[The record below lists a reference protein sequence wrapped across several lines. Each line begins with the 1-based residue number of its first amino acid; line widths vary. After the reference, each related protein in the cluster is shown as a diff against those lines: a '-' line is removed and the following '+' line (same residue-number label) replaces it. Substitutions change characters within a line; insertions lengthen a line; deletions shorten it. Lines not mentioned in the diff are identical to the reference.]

1 MTSLDKIDLK
11 FQFIEI
17 PKEQRSQYNSFHS
30 QLSLKF
36 SLNGQEFNTPIDNYV
51 LIDSINDHRWGD
63 NNEYSEFYI
72 ITCSCGVPSCN
83 NIHNGIFIESN
94 EDTITWKIPPDE
106 GYEKY
111 LNLFSKDT
119 YIFDKNEYIKT
130 FSLLPQVLEK
140 VTKNGW
146 NNKDIS
152 FNGNSS
158 LQDIVDYK
166 PHNK

>member
-1 MTSLDKIDLK
+1 MNEGA
-11 FQFIEI
+11 FRFI
-17 PKEQRSQYNSFHS
+17 P
-30 QLSLKF
+30 
-36 SLNGQEFNTPIDNYV
+36 
-51 LIDSINDHRWGD
+51 
-63 NNEYSEFYI
+63 
-72 ITCSCGVPSCN
+72 CN
-83 NIHNGIFIESN
+83 NIHNGILIESN

-111 LNLFSKDT
+111 SNLFSKYT
-119 YIFDKNEYIKT
+119 YMFDKNEYIKT
-130 FSLLPQVLEK
+130 FSLLPQILEK
-140 VTKNGW
+140 VQINGW